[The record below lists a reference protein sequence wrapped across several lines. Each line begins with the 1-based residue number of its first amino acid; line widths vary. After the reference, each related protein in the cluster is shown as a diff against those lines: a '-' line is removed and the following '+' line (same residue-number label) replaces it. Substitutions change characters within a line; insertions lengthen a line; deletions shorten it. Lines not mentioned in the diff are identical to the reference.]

1 MTVRLQKYLAEC
13 GLASRRGAEEL
24 ISAGRVRLNGAP
36 AVLGQTVDPVTD
48 CVEVDGKPIGRDVKI
63 YVLLNKPP
71 NVVTTAQDTHGRRT
85 VMDCVAGARARV
97 FPVGRLDMDTR
108 GVILLTNDGE
118 MANRLMHPKY
128 GVRKVYEASVAGT
141 VTENAQKRLENGV
154 DLEDGRTAP
163 ARVTILKSQ
172 PQATLMQLV
181 LHEGRKRE
189 VKRMCAAVGHPV
201 MHLRRIA
208 FADLRVT
215 GLREGEWRY
224 LSEDEIIRLRK
235 LAGL

>member
-1 MTVRLQKYLAEC
+1 M
-13 GLASRRGAEEL
+13 
-24 ISAGRVRLNGAP
+24 
-36 AVLGQTVDPVTD
+36 
-48 CVEVDGKPIGRDVKI
+48 
-63 YVLLNKPP
+63 
-71 NVVTTAQDTHGRRT
+71 
-85 VMDCVAGARARV
+85 
-97 FPVGRLDMDTR
+97 
-108 GVILLTNDGE
+108 
-118 MANRLMHPKY
+118 
-128 GVRKVYEASVAGT
+128 AGT